1 VESGDELVRDSGSRV
16 SLGDSVSAGAIAV
29 GVSGNIG
36 GDSVSS
42 VEKSGVG
49 VSTPLA
55 ETLGGPGNEA
65 GGGTG
70 MASDSG
76 ESSVS
81 IGVGV
86 SSIGVSSVVG
96 AVKEGGV
103 SLSISR
109 SLAVQVQVSRSGGGS
124 NLSSQTI
131 GGGGQSIG
139 VGVSSIGVGETG
151 VSVSSVKES
160 GISLGLGISGP
171 LAIGIS
177 GSAAEAGGLAVGG
190 GHSWPVRVG
199 IEQSRGVTVDSSVGL
214 GRDGDSGASN
224 NLREREVSGG
234 HFLVVLFKKLILAT
248 TVGAGLFFSYFS
260 SLNTT
265 TG

>member
-1 VESGDELVRDSGSRV
+1 MESGDELVRDSGSRV

-70 MASDSG
+70 VASDSG

-86 SSIGVSSVVG
+86 SSIGV
-96 AVKEGGV
+96 
-103 SLSISR
+103 
-109 SLAVQVQVSRSGGGS
+109 
-124 NLSSQTI
+124 
-131 GGGGQSIG
+131 
-139 VGVSSIGVGETG
+139 GETG
-151 VSVSSVKES
+151 ISVSSVKES

-190 GHSWPVRVG
+190 GHSRPVGVG

-214 GRDGDSGASN
+214 GRDGDSGTSN
-224 NLREREVSGG
+224 NLRERKVSGG
-234 HFLVVLFKKLILAT
+234 HLLVVLFKKLILAT
-248 TVGAGLFFSYFS
+248 TVGAGLFFSYFRS
-260 SLNTT
+260 
-265 TG
+265 